1 MFILFF
7 YFIIFFFHLRW
18 RSCKCPWLS
27 LFWNFCHHRRSSSAA
42 NFMAI
47 FGRSFCEPTKIL
59 NVRKLLIRNTFTG
72 TEKRKNWPLSFSVL
86 SVILK
91 SSQWKCSKKN
101 HSPQPIDIHYLSI
114 KRIKSRRQEVQ
125 LFLTFASSLI
135 S

>member
-1 MFILFF
+1 MFF
-7 YFIIFFFHLRW
+7 YFIIFFFIFVEDLA
-18 RSCKCPWLS
+18 
-27 LFWNFCHHRRSSSAA
+27 NFRDFRYFEISTDCHHRRSSSAA

-59 NVRKLLIRNTFTG
+59 NVRKLLISTTFTG
-72 TEKRKNWPLSFSVL
+72 TAKSKIDLYRVSPL

-91 SSQWKCSKKN
+91 SSQWKCTKKN
-101 HSPQPIDIHYLSI
+101 YSPKSMDIHHLSI

-125 LFLTFASSLI
+125 FFLTFASSLI